1 MSSESAH
8 DQLLS
13 DLLRDNESLAAD
25 FERAAL
31 PEHEL
36 KPQSHSQGPG
46 DPSQLVTRGRKVSKT
61 ESGKMTQLITRAK
74 RIDLARDFQNA
85 PENQRRQMLENQAT
99 RLALRAIVRAAYR
112 PAYQFGSDY
121 LIRQS
126 LREFKVDAQTGVL
139 WPKFLA
145 DTLKAEGWPVWVVG
159 PAKATCRL
167 SLDQTPSG
175 SAFRC
180 GTKSLV
186 TARHV
191 IEKRDKAPIFSEFG
205 VLAAD
210 STTFRV
216 GPITEEFPGCA
227 STIESLPD
235 LAILEYS
242 QADLTNEHVN
252 SSGLTR
258 STENFSP
265 DDLKGCYVAV
275 IGHPSAEI
283 RYNSLEDF
291 DLVFAGGNPWEKRFM
306 PGRVSSSQSDA
317 DGLLVHDCSTLGGAS
332 GSPVV
337 YLASAD
343 RKVGSLT
350 GKVIGVH
357 VGGSPTMENRA
368 IPIPKIEKILHENGL

>member
-46 DPSQLVTRGRKVSKT
+46 DPSQLVIRGRKVSKT

-145 DTLKAEGWPVWVVG
+145 DTGLEVWTGHLFLSANASRNRLKVLLWDG
-159 PAKATCRL
+159 
-167 SLDQTPSG
+167 
-175 SAFRC
+175 
-180 GTKSLV
+180 
-186 TARHV
+186 
-191 IEKRDKAPIFSEFG
+191 FG
-205 VLAAD
+205 VWCSED
-210 STTFRV
+210 PFR
-216 GPITEEFPGCA
+216 PAEPCRSEYEFA
-227 STIESLPD
+227 L
-235 LAILEYS
+235 
-242 QADLTNEHVN
+242 
-252 SSGLTR
+252 
-258 STENFSP
+258 
-265 DDLKGCYVAV
+265 
-275 IGHPSAEI
+275 
-283 RYNSLEDF
+283 
-291 DLVFAGGNPWEKRFM
+291 
-306 PGRVSSSQSDA
+306 
-317 DGLLVHDCSTLGGAS
+317 LLVGAE
-332 GSPVV
+332 SP
-337 YLASAD
+337 
-343 RKVGSLT
+343 
-350 GKVIGVH
+350 
-357 VGGSPTMENRA
+357 
-368 IPIPKIEKILHENGL
+368 

>member
-1 MSSESAH
+1 MLSESAD

-25 FERAAL
+25 FERAAP

-46 DPSQLVTRGRKVSKT
+46 DPSLLVTRGRKVSKT

-99 RLALRAIVRAAYR
+99 RLALRAIVRATYR

-145 DTLKAEGWPVWVVG
+145 DILKAEGWTIWVVG
-159 PAKATCRL
+159 PARATCRL

-180 GTKSLV
+180 GAKSLV
-186 TARHV
+186 TAGHV
-191 IEKRDKAPIFSEFG
+191 IKRDKASIFSEFG
-205 VLAAD
+205 ILTAD
-210 STTFRV
+210 STTFRL
-216 GPITEEFPGCA
+216 GPITEKFPSFA

-235 LAILEYS
+235 LAILEFS
-242 QADLTNEHVN
+242 QVDLTNEHVS

-258 STENFSP
+258 STANFSP
-265 DDLKGCYVAV
+265 DDLKGCYVAI

-283 RYNSLEDF
+283 RYNSIEDF

-306 PGRVSSSQSDA
+306 PGRLSSSQTDP
-317 DGLLVHDCSTLGGAS
+317 DGLLIHDCSTLGGAS
-332 GSPVV
+332 GSPVI

-350 GKVIGVH
+350 DKVIGVH

-368 IPIPKIEKILHENGL
+368 IPIPKIEKILHENSL